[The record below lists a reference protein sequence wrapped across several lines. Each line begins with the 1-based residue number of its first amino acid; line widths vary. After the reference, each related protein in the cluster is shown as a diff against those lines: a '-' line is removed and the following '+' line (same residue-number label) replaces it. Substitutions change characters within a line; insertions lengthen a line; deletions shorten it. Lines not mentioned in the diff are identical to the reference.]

1 MINNNLTILIIFSIL
16 LYSCQS
22 VNEAIVGKKR
32 SEQSDEFLVEKK
44 NPLTLP
50 PDFEKLPIPGNK
62 ETSVDNIEN
71 NDEIKDLLSINDN
84 NEDSDNENSADIEN
98 SILRGISKLISSLE
112 TVPQKALA
120 LAMEFFSGKLLMEN

>member
-1 MINNNLTILIIFSIL
+1 MIKNKLNIVIIIIFSIL

-98 SILRGISKLISSLE
+98 SILKKI
-112 TVPQKALA
+112 Q
-120 LAMEFFSGKLLMEN
+120 

>member
-98 SILRGISKLISSLE
+98 SILKKI
-112 TVPQKALA
+112 Q
-120 LAMEFFSGKLLMEN
+120 